1 MAFRFATK
9 TQVGANPIHAHEYD
23 GTACTPADATD
34 LVNGACVGFYV
45 TSAGNVNVD
54 VLNNIDPTIAG
65 GTAVFTGLVAGQIVL
80 CATKRIRAT
89 STTAAGIFA
98 LYRSVH

>member
-1 MAFRFATK
+1 MGLQFSARN
-9 TQVGANPIHAHEYD
+9 TQVGSNAIYRGLYD
-23 GTACTPADATD
+23 GLAVAPSDAVD
-34 LVNGACVGFYV
+34 LPNGACVGFYV

-54 VLNNIDPTIAG
+54 VLNSVDPNSAG

-89 STTAAGIFA
+89 STTATGIFA
-98 LYRSVH
+98 LYRFD

>member
-1 MAFRFATK
+1 MATRFAAK
-9 TQVGANPIHAHEYD
+9 SQVGNNQIYNADYD
-23 GTACTPADATD
+23 GTACTPSDATD

-45 TSAGNVNVD
+45 TGAGNVNVD
-54 VLNNIDPTIAG
+54 ILNSIDPSTSA

-89 STTAAGIFA
+89 STTATGIFA
-98 LYRSVH
+98 LYRPVH